1 MPRIRSNNGSMLLH
15 GCMLALV
22 LIIYGILNLSETL
35 FVHLTG
41 GQVLTGNLPT
51 SSVSATVPEGTPLT
65 IKVITN

>member
-1 MPRIRSNNGSMLLH
+1 MRRIRSNNGSMLLH

-41 GQVLTGNLPT
+41 GQVLSANLPT
-51 SSVSATVPEGTPLT
+51 CSVSATVPEGTPST
-65 IKVITN
+65 IKVFSS